1 MGITPKENTPM
12 LDKKKRNAT
21 QNRYN
26 RETTTALSIKL
37 NNRTDADILEFLTQ
51 VPNKQGL
58 IKNLLRKH
66 MTNHPLTY
74 VTLTESDSEED

>member
-1 MGITPKENTPM
+1 MMRITAKENTPIM
-12 LDKKKRNAT
+12 LDRKKRNAT

-58 IKNLLRKH
+58 IKNLIRKY
-66 MTNHPLTY
+66 MTDQSGAPAPAAT
-74 VTLTESDSEED
+74 SEED

>member
-1 MGITPKENTPM
+1 MMRITTKENTPIM
-12 LDKKKRNAT
+12 LDRKKRNAT

-58 IKNLLRKH
+58 IKNLLRKY
-66 MTNHPLTY
+66 MTDQSGTPTPAA
-74 VTLTESDSEED
+74 TSEED